1 MIMIMSTLATHPI
14 PPEEEEDS
22 IPLCQVKKHH
32 WHPRLWN
39 SDGRYGWYLNGTIAS
54 NFRQLVEV
62 VLCMELGSECRVA
75 NTMARHRTRC
85 KQTYRRMWLRHVQGH
100 IFRDAITVPS
110 GCICQI
116 IYWKYIHGTFM

>member
-1 MIMIMSTLATHPI
+1 MIMIIIMSTLATHPI

-22 IPLCQVKKHH
+22 IPLCQVKEHH
-32 WHPRLWN
+32 WQPRLWN

-54 NFRQLVEV
+54 NFRQL
-62 VLCMELGSECRVA
+62 
-75 NTMARHRTRC
+75 
-85 KQTYRRMWLRHVQGH
+85 QTYRRMWLRHVQGH

-116 IYWKYIHGTFM
+116 IYWKYINIHGTFK